1 MFYALAGSWE
11 AVWEGAS
18 YPVTLPGTL
27 DENNIGYA
35 DSGEDCLTCVPGVFV
50 AGDLRVKSVR
60 QLTTATSDGA
70 VAALAACSY
79 LDSLGADN

>member
-35 DSGEDCLTCVPGVFV
+35 DSGEDQRLPPGAEYFNN
-50 AGDLRVKSVR
+50 
-60 QLTTATSDGA
+60 
-70 VAALAACSY
+70 
-79 LDSLGADN
+79 LDD

>member
-35 DSGEDCLTCVPGVFV
+35 DSGEDQRLPPGEGGWPQARRMGAPYSAARYSRHRAMVFF
-50 AGDLRVKSVR
+50 RPS
-60 QLTTATSDGA
+60 Q
-70 VAALAACSY
+70 
-79 LDSLGADN
+79 